1 MKDLFFEKAILVSI
15 IASSEVLLTYM
26 LDNYLEKNVSEM
38 RNTHK
43 NLIRVVVVFVMI
55 FLLTLVLMYTVRHFF
70 GIRNP

>member
-43 NLIRVVVVFVMI
+43 NLIRVVVIFVMI
-55 FLLTLVLMYTVRHFF
+55 FFLTLVLMYTVRHFF

>member
-43 NLIRVVVVFVMI
+43 NLIRVVVIFVMI
-55 FLLTLVLMYTVRHFF
+55 FLLTLSLMYTVRHFF